1 MHNPNVSEEAKERA
15 AHRLEEMGAS
25 VDRADQSGTSTQ
37 ESASEGPHESN
48 RVLGGYKATLSSKLN
63 HSIHQQS
70 LICH

>member
-25 VDRADQSGTSTQ
+25 VDRADPSGTSAQ
-37 ESASEGPHESN
+37 ESGSGGPHESN

-63 HSIHQQS
+63 HSRHQQS
-70 LICH
+70 LICC